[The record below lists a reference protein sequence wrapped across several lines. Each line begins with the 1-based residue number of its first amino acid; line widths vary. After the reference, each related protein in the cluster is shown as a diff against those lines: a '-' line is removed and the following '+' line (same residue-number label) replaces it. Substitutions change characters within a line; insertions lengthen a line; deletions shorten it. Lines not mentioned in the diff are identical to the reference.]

1 MINLRH
7 DTVMILMIQAMI
19 LVIYYTM
26 IQVMIHAMIQAM
38 IQAMIL
44 MIHAMIQAMI
54 FMIHNMIQ
62 IMILM
67 IYAMIQVMILMT
79 HAMTQAMDTCHDTY
93 HYTILVPSHC
103 DLFQRTR
110 EIGVTGDE
118 ATTIHAMMQIM
129 IQFLTP
135 HACARGMSVV
145 VVVVVGTKIARS
157 RVLGICARCK
167 HTQSVDIG
175 EKLVYM
181 GFKLLKKAY

>member
-1 MINLRH
+1 MINLCH

-129 IQFLTP
+129 IHRSFIIFTP
-135 HACARGMSVV
+135 RACARGKACMS
-145 VVVVVGTKIARS
+145 VVVVVGTKVARS
-157 RVLGICARCK
+157 RVLGICARCIK
-167 HTQSVDIG
+167 AQPIG
-175 EKLVYM
+175 RYR
-181 GFKLLKKAY
+181 